1 MITLFRMST
10 PKEDYFVEQCF
21 YRPIPGQDEMCV
33 SSEIVGRSRGPIWHW
48 RCEVGFVVTRENA
61 PCCVGE
67 VCATKTRRRDA
78 VYEPLPSIK
87 PRATKPTYTAKSGI
101 PNHF

>member
-10 PKEDYFVEQCF
+10 TKEDDFVEQCF

-33 SSEIVGRSRGPIWHW
+33 SSEIVSRSRGAIWQW

-61 PCCVGE
+61 LWRVGE
-67 VCATKTRRRDA
+67 VCATKTR
-78 VYEPLPSIK
+78 
-87 PRATKPTYTAKSGI
+87 
-101 PNHF
+101 